1 MLKSCSVTIL
11 NGFRSIEPT
20 QYAIPFISVI
30 SDLTFSIKL
39 SSSTSVTVNVHP
51 NFSAIEPTSV
61 SFLATRWI
69 SFPEFF
75 NCSAKLDPIDPV
87 APKIRYFS
95 DMSEKYLIF
104 GATGSIGSSL
114 AEQLK
119 NSGNDI
125 HLVAR
130 NETEVGSIAEKLGCT
145 FTVTDVLEDNFIE
158 KVKSDIT
165 EIKGIAY
172 CVGSI
177 DLKPLR
183 MVTEQDF
190 NKCMKLNLY
199 SAVEVIKG
207 YQESLKKNKGSIVL
221 FSTVAAQRG
230 FTNHAII
237 ASAKA
242 AVEGL
247 TVSLAAEFAPNIRV
261 NCIAPS
267 LTKSKIAE
275 PMLKN
280 TTIAEGIAKAHP
292 LKRLGEGKDSASLAK
307 FLITEDGSWVTGQI
321 IAVDGGRSKL
331 S

>member
-1 MLKSCSVTIL
+1 
-11 NGFRSIEPT
+11 
-20 QYAIPFISVI
+20 
-30 SDLTFSIKL
+30 
-39 SSSTSVTVNVHP
+39 
-51 NFSAIEPTSV
+51 
-61 SFLATRWI
+61 
-69 SFPEFF
+69 
-75 NCSAKLDPIDPV
+75 
-87 APKIRYFS
+87 
-95 DMSEKYLIF
+95 MSEKYLIF
-104 GATGSIGSSL
+104 GATGSVGSSL

-130 NETEVGSIAEKLGCT
+130 NESEVKAIAEKLGCSY
-145 FTVTDVLEDNFIE
+145 TVADVLEDGFIE
-158 KVKSDIT
+158 KVKSDVN

-183 MVTEQDF
+183 MVTEEDM

-199 SAVEVIKG
+199 SAIEVIKG
-207 YQESLKKNKGSIVL
+207 FQESLKKNKGSVVL

-230 FTNHAII
+230 FTNHTII

-247 TVSLAAEFAPNIRV
+247 TVTLAAEFAPHIRV

-267 LTKSKIAE
+267 LSKSKIAE

-280 TTIAEGIAKAHP
+280 PVIAEGIAKAHP
-292 LKRLGEGKDSASLAK
+292 LKRLGEGKDSAALAK
-307 FLITEDGSWVTGQI
+307 FLITEESSWITGQI

>member
-1 MLKSCSVTIL
+1 
-11 NGFRSIEPT
+11 
-20 QYAIPFISVI
+20 
-30 SDLTFSIKL
+30 
-39 SSSTSVTVNVHP
+39 
-51 NFSAIEPTSV
+51 
-61 SFLATRWI
+61 
-69 SFPEFF
+69 
-75 NCSAKLDPIDPV
+75 
-87 APKIRYFS
+87 
-95 DMSEKYLIF
+95 MSEKYLIF
-104 GATGSIGSSL
+104 GATGSVGSSL

-130 NETEVGSIAEKLGCT
+130 NESEVKAIAEKLGCSY
-145 FTVTDVLEDNFIE
+145 TVADVLEDGFIE
-158 KVKSDIT
+158 KVKSDIND
-165 EIKGIAY
+165 IKGVAY

-183 MVTEQDF
+183 MVTEADM

-199 SAVEVIKG
+199 SAIEAIKG
-207 YQESLKKNKGSIVL
+207 FQESLKKNKGSVVL

-230 FTNHAII
+230 FTNHTII

-247 TVSLAAEFAPNIRV
+247 TVTLAAEFAPHIRV

-267 LTKSKIAE
+267 LSKSKIAE

-280 TTIAEGIAKAHP
+280 PAIAEGIAKAHP
-292 LKRLGEGKDSASLAK
+292 LKRLGEGKDSAALAK
-307 FLITEDGSWVTGQI
+307 FLITEDSSWVTGQI

>member
-1 MLKSCSVTIL
+1 
-11 NGFRSIEPT
+11 
-20 QYAIPFISVI
+20 
-30 SDLTFSIKL
+30 
-39 SSSTSVTVNVHP
+39 
-51 NFSAIEPTSV
+51 
-61 SFLATRWI
+61 
-69 SFPEFF
+69 
-75 NCSAKLDPIDPV
+75 
-87 APKIRYFS
+87 
-95 DMSEKYLIF
+95 MSEKYLIF

-119 NSGNDI
+119 NSGKEI

-130 NETEVGSIAEKLGCT
+130 NQDDVNSIAKKLDCSY
-145 FTVTDVLEDNFIE
+145 TVANVLEDGFIE
-158 KVKSDIT
+158 KVKSDISD
-165 EIKGIAY
+165 IKGVAY

-177 DLKPLR
+177 DLKPLK
-183 MVTEQDF
+183 MTSEQDF

-199 SAVEVIKG
+199 SAIEVIKG

-247 TVSLAAEFAPNIRV
+247 TVTLAAEFAPNIRV

-267 LTKSKIAE
+267 LTRSKIAE

-280 TTIAEGIAKAHP
+280 SVIADGIARAHP
-292 LKRLGEGKDSASLAK
+292 LKRLGEGKDSAALAK
-307 FLITEDGSWVTGQI
+307 FLITEDSSWVTGQI

>member
-1 MLKSCSVTIL
+1 
-11 NGFRSIEPT
+11 
-20 QYAIPFISVI
+20 
-30 SDLTFSIKL
+30 
-39 SSSTSVTVNVHP
+39 
-51 NFSAIEPTSV
+51 
-61 SFLATRWI
+61 
-69 SFPEFF
+69 
-75 NCSAKLDPIDPV
+75 
-87 APKIRYFS
+87 
-95 DMSEKYLIF
+95 MSEKYLIF
-104 GATGSIGSSL
+104 GATGSVGSSL

-130 NETEVGSIAEKLGCT
+130 NEGEVKVIADKLGCSY
-145 FTVTDVLEDNFIE
+145 TVADVLEDGFIE
-158 KVKSDIT
+158 KVKTDIN
-165 EIKGIAY
+165 EIKGMAY

-183 MVTEQDF
+183 MVTEADM

-199 SAVEVIKG
+199 SAIEAIKG
-207 YQESLKKNKGSIVL
+207 FQESLKKNKGSVVL

-230 FTNHAII
+230 FTNHTII

-247 TVSLAAEFAPNIRV
+247 TVTLAAEFAPHIRV

-267 LTKSKIAE
+267 LSKSKIAE

-280 TTIAEGIAKAHP
+280 PAIAEGIAKAHP
-292 LKRLGEGKDSASLAK
+292 LKRLGEGKDSAALAK
-307 FLITEDGSWVTGQI
+307 FLITEESSWITGQI

>member
-1 MLKSCSVTIL
+1 
-11 NGFRSIEPT
+11 
-20 QYAIPFISVI
+20 
-30 SDLTFSIKL
+30 
-39 SSSTSVTVNVHP
+39 
-51 NFSAIEPTSV
+51 
-61 SFLATRWI
+61 
-69 SFPEFF
+69 
-75 NCSAKLDPIDPV
+75 
-87 APKIRYFS
+87 
-95 DMSEKYLIF
+95 MSEKYLIF
-104 GATGSIGSSL
+104 GATGSVGSSL

-130 NETEVGSIAEKLGCT
+130 NEDEVKVIADKLGCSY
-145 FTVTDVLEDNFIE
+145 TVADVLEDGFIE
-158 KVKSDIT
+158 KVKSDIN

-183 MVTEQDF
+183 MVTEADM

-199 SAVEVIKG
+199 SAIEAIKG
-207 YQESLKKNKGSIVL
+207 YQENLKKNKGSVVL

-230 FTNHAII
+230 FTNHTII

-247 TVSLAAEFAPNIRV
+247 TVTLAAEFAPNIRV

-267 LTKSKIAE
+267 LSKSKIAE

-280 TTIAEGIAKAHP
+280 PAIAEGIAKAHP
-292 LKRLGEGKDSASLAK
+292 LKRLGEGKDSAALAK
-307 FLITEDGSWVTGQI
+307 FLITEESSWITGQI

>member
-1 MLKSCSVTIL
+1 
-11 NGFRSIEPT
+11 
-20 QYAIPFISVI
+20 
-30 SDLTFSIKL
+30 
-39 SSSTSVTVNVHP
+39 
-51 NFSAIEPTSV
+51 
-61 SFLATRWI
+61 
-69 SFPEFF
+69 
-75 NCSAKLDPIDPV
+75 
-87 APKIRYFS
+87 
-95 DMSEKYLIF
+95 
-104 GATGSIGSSL
+104 
-114 AEQLK
+114 
-119 NSGNDI
+119 
-125 HLVAR
+125 
-130 NETEVGSIAEKLGCT
+130 
-145 FTVTDVLEDNFIE
+145 
-158 KVKSDIT
+158 
-165 EIKGIAY
+165 
-172 CVGSI
+172 
-177 DLKPLR
+177 

-221 FSTVAAQRG
+221 FSTVAAQKG

-307 FLITEDGSWVTGQI
+307 FLISEDSSWVTGQI

>member
-1 MLKSCSVTIL
+1 
-11 NGFRSIEPT
+11 
-20 QYAIPFISVI
+20 
-30 SDLTFSIKL
+30 
-39 SSSTSVTVNVHP
+39 
-51 NFSAIEPTSV
+51 
-61 SFLATRWI
+61 
-69 SFPEFF
+69 
-75 NCSAKLDPIDPV
+75 
-87 APKIRYFS
+87 
-95 DMSEKYLIF
+95 MSEKYLIF
-104 GATGSIGSSL
+104 GATGSVGSSL

-130 NETEVGSIAEKLGCT
+130 NENEVKIIAEKLDCSY
-145 FTVTDVLEDNFIE
+145 TVADVLEDGFIE
-158 KVKSDIT
+158 KVKSDVN

-183 MVTEQDF
+183 MVTEEDM

-199 SAVEVIKG
+199 SAIEVIKG
-207 YQESLKKNKGSIVL
+207 FQESLKKNKGSVVL

-230 FTNHAII
+230 FTNHTII

-247 TVSLAAEFAPNIRV
+247 TVTLAAEFAPHIRV

-267 LTKSKIAE
+267 LSKSKIAE

-280 TTIAEGIAKAHP
+280 PAIAEGIAKAHP
-292 LKRLGEGKDSASLAK
+292 LKRLGEGKDSAALAK
-307 FLITEDGSWVTGQI
+307 FLITEESSWITGQI

>member
-1 MLKSCSVTIL
+1 
-11 NGFRSIEPT
+11 
-20 QYAIPFISVI
+20 
-30 SDLTFSIKL
+30 
-39 SSSTSVTVNVHP
+39 
-51 NFSAIEPTSV
+51 
-61 SFLATRWI
+61 
-69 SFPEFF
+69 
-75 NCSAKLDPIDPV
+75 
-87 APKIRYFS
+87 
-95 DMSEKYLIF
+95 MSEKYVIF

-125 HLVAR
+125 HLVGR
-130 NETEVGSIAEKLGCT
+130 NESELSSVSEKLGCSH
-145 FTVTDVLEDNFIE
+145 TVADVLEDGFIE
-158 KVKSDIT
+158 KVKSDIS
-165 EIKGIAY
+165 EIKGLAY

-183 MVTEQDF
+183 MVNEQDF
-190 NKCMKLNLY
+190 QKCMKLNLY
-199 SAVEVIKG
+199 SAVEAIKG

-247 TVSLAAEFAPNIRV
+247 TVSVAAEFAPNIRV
-261 NCIAPS
+261 NCVAPS

-280 TTIAEGIAKAHP
+280 TAIAEGIAKHIP
-292 LKRLGEGKDSASLAK
+292 LKDWEKVKTLLLLLNSY
-307 FLITEDGSWVTGQI
+307 
-321 IAVDGGRSKL
+321 
-331 S
+331 

>member
-1 MLKSCSVTIL
+1 
-11 NGFRSIEPT
+11 
-20 QYAIPFISVI
+20 
-30 SDLTFSIKL
+30 
-39 SSSTSVTVNVHP
+39 
-51 NFSAIEPTSV
+51 
-61 SFLATRWI
+61 
-69 SFPEFF
+69 
-75 NCSAKLDPIDPV
+75 
-87 APKIRYFS
+87 
-95 DMSEKYLIF
+95 MSEKYVIF

-125 HLVAR
+125 HLVGR
-130 NETEVGSIAEKLGCT
+130 NESELSSISEKLGCSHT
-145 FTVTDVLEDNFIE
+145 TADVLEDGFIE
-158 KVKSDIT
+158 KVKSDIF
-165 EIKGIAY
+165 EIKGLAY

-177 DLKPLR
+177 DLKTLR
-183 MVTEQDF
+183 MVNEQDF
-190 NKCMKLNLY
+190 QKCMKLNLY
-199 SAVEVIKG
+199 SAVEAIKG

-242 AVEGL
+242 AIEGL

-261 NCIAPS
+261 NCVAPS

-280 TTIAEGIAKAHP
+280 TAIAEGIAKAHP
-292 LKRLGEGKDSASLAK
+292 LKRLGEGKDSAALAK
-307 FLITEDGSWVTGQI
+307 FLLTEDSSWVTGQI

>member
-1 MLKSCSVTIL
+1 
-11 NGFRSIEPT
+11 
-20 QYAIPFISVI
+20 
-30 SDLTFSIKL
+30 
-39 SSSTSVTVNVHP
+39 
-51 NFSAIEPTSV
+51 
-61 SFLATRWI
+61 
-69 SFPEFF
+69 
-75 NCSAKLDPIDPV
+75 
-87 APKIRYFS
+87 
-95 DMSEKYLIF
+95 MSGKFLIF

-114 AEQLK
+114 ATQLK
-119 NSGNDI
+119 DVGISNV

-130 NETEVGSIAEKLGCT
+130 NESEVKSLSNKLGYNY
-145 FTVTDVLEDNFIE
+145 TVADVLKDGFVEIVNKDVN
-158 KVKSDIT
+158 DIC
-165 EIKGIAY
+165 GIAY

-177 DLKPLR
+177 DLKPIR

-199 SAVEVIKG
+199 SAVDVIKG
-207 YQESLKKNKGSIVL
+207 FQESLKRNKGSVVL

-230 FTNHAII
+230 FTNHSII

-247 TVSLAAEFAPNIRV
+247 TVSLAAEFAPSIRV

-267 LTKSKIAE
+267 LTNSKIAQ

-280 TTIAEGIAKAHP
+280 KALAEGIAKAHP
-292 LKRLGEGKDSASLAK
+292 LKRLGEGKDSAALAK
-307 FLITEDGSWVTGQI
+307 FLLTEESSWVTGQI

>member
-1 MLKSCSVTIL
+1 
-11 NGFRSIEPT
+11 
-20 QYAIPFISVI
+20 
-30 SDLTFSIKL
+30 
-39 SSSTSVTVNVHP
+39 
-51 NFSAIEPTSV
+51 
-61 SFLATRWI
+61 
-69 SFPEFF
+69 
-75 NCSAKLDPIDPV
+75 
-87 APKIRYFS
+87 
-95 DMSEKYLIF
+95 MSEKYLIF
-104 GATGSIGSSL
+104 GATGSVGSSL
-114 AEQLK
+114 AEQLI

-130 NETEVGSIAEKLGCT
+130 NEDEVKVIAEKLGCSY
-145 FTVTDVLEDNFIE
+145 TVADVLENGFIE
-158 KVKSDIT
+158 KVKSDIN
-165 EIKGIAY
+165 EIKGVAY

-183 MVTEQDF
+183 MVTEADM

-199 SAVEVIKG
+199 SAIETIKG
-207 YQESLKKNKGSIVL
+207 FQKSLKKNKGSVVL

-230 FTNHAII
+230 FTNHTII

-247 TVSLAAEFAPNIRV
+247 TVTLAAEFAPHIRV

-267 LTKSKIAE
+267 LSKSKIAE

-280 TTIAEGIAKAHP
+280 PAIAEGIAKAHP
-292 LKRLGEGKDSASLAK
+292 LKRLGEGKDSAALAK
-307 FLITEDGSWVTGQI
+307 FLITEESSWITGQI

>member
-1 MLKSCSVTIL
+1 
-11 NGFRSIEPT
+11 
-20 QYAIPFISVI
+20 
-30 SDLTFSIKL
+30 
-39 SSSTSVTVNVHP
+39 
-51 NFSAIEPTSV
+51 
-61 SFLATRWI
+61 
-69 SFPEFF
+69 
-75 NCSAKLDPIDPV
+75 
-87 APKIRYFS
+87 
-95 DMSEKYLIF
+95 MSEKYLIF
-104 GATGSIGSSL
+104 GATGSVGSSL

-119 NSGNDI
+119 NSGSDI

-130 NETEVGSIAEKLGCT
+130 NESDVKAIADKLGCSY
-145 FTVTDVLEDNFIE
+145 TVADVLEDGFIE
-158 KVKSDIT
+158 KVKTDIN

-183 MVTEQDF
+183 MVTEADM

-199 SAVEVIKG
+199 SAIEAIKG
-207 YQESLKKNKGSIVL
+207 YQESLKKNKGSVVL

-230 FTNHAII
+230 FTNHTII

-247 TVSLAAEFAPNIRV
+247 TVTLAAEFAPNIRV

-267 LTKSKIAE
+267 LSKSKIAE

-280 TTIAEGIAKAHP
+280 PAIAEGIAKAHP
-292 LKRLGEGKDSASLAK
+292 LKRLGEGKDSAALAK
-307 FLITEDGSWVTGQI
+307 FLITEESSWITGQI

>member
-1 MLKSCSVTIL
+1 
-11 NGFRSIEPT
+11 
-20 QYAIPFISVI
+20 
-30 SDLTFSIKL
+30 
-39 SSSTSVTVNVHP
+39 
-51 NFSAIEPTSV
+51 
-61 SFLATRWI
+61 
-69 SFPEFF
+69 
-75 NCSAKLDPIDPV
+75 
-87 APKIRYFS
+87 
-95 DMSEKYLIF
+95 MSEKYLIF
-104 GATGSIGSSL
+104 GATGSVGSSL

-130 NETEVGSIAEKLGCT
+130 NEGEVKMIADKLGCSY
-145 FTVTDVLEDNFIE
+145 TVADVLEDGFIE
-158 KVKSDIT
+158 KVKSDIN

-183 MVTEQDF
+183 MVTEADM

-199 SAVEVIKG
+199 SAIEAIKG
-207 YQESLKKNKGSIVL
+207 YQESLKKNKGSVVL

-230 FTNHAII
+230 FTNHTII

-247 TVSLAAEFAPNIRV
+247 TVTLAAEFAPNIRV

-267 LTKSKIAE
+267 LSKSKIAE

-280 TTIAEGIAKAHP
+280 PAIAEGIAKAHP
-292 LKRLGEGKDSASLAK
+292 LKRLGEGKDSAALAK
-307 FLITEDGSWVTGQI
+307 FLITEESSWITGQV

>member
-1 MLKSCSVTIL
+1 
-11 NGFRSIEPT
+11 
-20 QYAIPFISVI
+20 
-30 SDLTFSIKL
+30 
-39 SSSTSVTVNVHP
+39 
-51 NFSAIEPTSV
+51 
-61 SFLATRWI
+61 
-69 SFPEFF
+69 
-75 NCSAKLDPIDPV
+75 
-87 APKIRYFS
+87 
-95 DMSEKYLIF
+95 MSEKYLIF
-104 GATGSIGSSL
+104 GATGSVGSSL

-130 NETEVGSIAEKLGCT
+130 NESEVKAIAEKLGCSY
-145 FTVTDVLEDNFIE
+145 TVADVLEDGFIE
-158 KVKSDIT
+158 KVKSDIND
-165 EIKGIAY
+165 IKGVAY

-183 MVTEQDF
+183 LVTEADM

-199 SAVEVIKG
+199 SAIEAIKG
-207 YQESLKKNKGSIVL
+207 FQESLKKNKGSVVL

-230 FTNHAII
+230 FTNHTII

-247 TVSLAAEFAPNIRV
+247 TVTLAAEFAPHIRV

-267 LTKSKIAE
+267 LSKSKIAE

-280 TTIAEGIAKAHP
+280 SAIAEGIAKAHP
-292 LKRLGEGKDSASLAK
+292 LKRLGEGKDSAALAK
-307 FLITEDGSWVTGQI
+307 FLITEDSSWVTGQI

>member
-1 MLKSCSVTIL
+1 
-11 NGFRSIEPT
+11 
-20 QYAIPFISVI
+20 
-30 SDLTFSIKL
+30 
-39 SSSTSVTVNVHP
+39 
-51 NFSAIEPTSV
+51 
-61 SFLATRWI
+61 
-69 SFPEFF
+69 
-75 NCSAKLDPIDPV
+75 
-87 APKIRYFS
+87 
-95 DMSEKYLIF
+95 MSEKYLIF
-104 GATGSIGSSL
+104 GATGSVGSSL

-130 NETEVGSIAEKLGCT
+130 NEIEVKAIAEKLGCSH
-145 FTVTDVLEDNFIE
+145 TVADVLEDGFIE
-158 KVKSDIT
+158 KVKSDVN

-183 MVTEQDF
+183 MVTEADM

-199 SAVEVIKG
+199 SAIEAIKG
-207 YQESLKKNKGSIVL
+207 FQESLKKNKGSVVL

-230 FTNHAII
+230 FTNHTII

-247 TVSLAAEFAPNIRV
+247 TVTLAAEFAPHIRV

-267 LTKSKIAE
+267 LSKSKIAE

-280 TTIAEGIAKAHP
+280 PAIAEGIAKAHP
-292 LKRLGEGKDSASLAK
+292 LKRLGEGRDSAALAK
-307 FLITEDGSWVTGQI
+307 FLITEDSSWITGQV

>member
-1 MLKSCSVTIL
+1 
-11 NGFRSIEPT
+11 
-20 QYAIPFISVI
+20 
-30 SDLTFSIKL
+30 
-39 SSSTSVTVNVHP
+39 
-51 NFSAIEPTSV
+51 
-61 SFLATRWI
+61 
-69 SFPEFF
+69 
-75 NCSAKLDPIDPV
+75 
-87 APKIRYFS
+87 
-95 DMSEKYLIF
+95 MSEKYIIF
-104 GATGSIGSSL
+104 GATGSVGSSL
-114 AEQLK
+114 AKQLK

-130 NETEVGSIAEKLGCT
+130 NENEVKAISEKLGCS
-145 FTVTDVLEDNFIE
+145 FTVADVLEDGFIE
-158 KVKSDIT
+158 KVKVDIDD
-165 EIKGIAY
+165 IKGIAY

-183 MVTEQDF
+183 MITEQDM

-199 SAVEVIKG
+199 SAIEVIKG
-207 YQESLKKNKGSIVL
+207 YQESLKKNKGSVVL

-261 NCIAPS
+261 NCVAPS

-280 TTIAEGIAKAHP
+280 TTNCRRYRKSSSIKEIGRR
-292 LKRLGEGKDSASLAK
+292 KRFS
-307 FLITEDGSWVTGQI
+307 ITCKI
-321 IAVDGGRSKL
+321 FNH
-331 S
+331 